1 MGIPLKSN
9 LWLSAMTGSL
19 LLLIAGFV
27 LLGPTGRDDVYKTL
41 WPANTFATSGQIL
54 NYNGDAL
61 EQSSSLLQVIV
72 LGTLN
77 RITGIYLPDLNFGFI
92 LFSGVLGIFLLL
104 RLARKMGVRNLLT
117 LGILAGLQSVYCYW
131 AMGGLDSVLAAVAWL
146 VFANGFATFSAGRRP
161 WEMLLGVVLVVTV
174 RPEGLMVA
182 VAALAATWI
191 YGVLVQRGKPGGG
204 RLFTLETR
212 MVIWVS
218 IAFAVIGGAVIVWR
232 IWHSGFWLPQTV
244 IAKSGGFGVAK
255 SLNGLRYVWHTTR
268 VHPELWIL
276 WAGAGV
282 AFWNAIRRKSTAV
295 EFLLLA
301 IVSAGLGFV
310 IVSGGD
316 WMENGRFL
324 VPYIPFLLLLTFV
337 ELETLFSKWVSALIL
352 PWIVLSIYGM
362 MVMATGY
369 NTGYS
374 PVMGYPIRK
383 EVAEKLENTG
393 IHFSERYNRI
403 HLRDFYPFWALRREV
418 ESLWREKG
426 KPVTVLSQQA
436 GMMAYNLAMMNYGQ
450 FRFIDLVGLCTA
462 DFTDCVVTRDRGNFV
477 GGLNMDLVYF
487 FEDLPNIQAKC
498 GIVAPDIVFGLD
510 DEEGS
515 LRNAVLA
522 NGYRLAYSQ
531 GGKMPIG
538 KGWFPGLEVDAI
550 EFIAVLE

>member
-1 MGIPLKSN
+1 MRLPLKSN
-9 LWLSAMTGSL
+9 LWLGTITGALIML
-19 LLLIAGFV
+19 LAGLT

-41 WPANTFATSGQIL
+41 WPAHTFAASGQIL
-54 NYNGDAL
+54 NYNGEAL
-61 EQSSSLLQVIV
+61 EQSSSLLQVV
-72 LGTLN
+72 LLGGLH
-77 RITGIYLPDLNFGFI
+77 RMTGIYMVDLNFGFI

-104 RLARKMGVRNLLT
+104 RLARKMGVRNLLL
-117 LGILAGLQSVYCYW
+117 LGILAGLQSMYCYW
-131 AMGGLDSVLAAVAWL
+131 SMGGLDSVLAAVAWL
-146 VFANGFATFSAGRRP
+146 VFANGVAAFLAGRRP
-161 WEMLLGVVLVVTV
+161 WEMLFGVVLVVTV

-182 VAALAATWI
+182 VAALIATWI
-191 YGVLVQRGKPGGG
+191 CNVLLHRSKPSTE
-204 RLFTLETR
+204 RPFSLETR
-212 MVIWVS
+212 LMIWVS
-218 IAFAVIGGAVIVWR
+218 IALIVAGGSLVVWR

-255 SLNGLRYVWHTTR
+255 SLNGLRYIWHTTR
-268 VHPELWIL
+268 IHPELWIL

-282 AFWNAIRRKSTAV
+282 ALWKAIRRKSTTV
-295 EFLLLA
+295 EVLLLA

-324 VPYIPFLLLLTFV
+324 VPYLPFLLLLTFM
-337 ELETLFSKWVSALIL
+337 ELETIFSRSISVLIL
-352 PWIVLSIYGM
+352 PWLGLSIYGM
-362 MVMATGY
+362 MATAMWY

-374 PVMGYPIRK
+374 PVIGDPISE
-383 EVAEKLENTG
+383 EVGERLDNSG
-393 IHFSERYNRI
+393 IRFSERYNRI
-403 HLRDFYPFWALRREV
+403 HLRDFYPFWALKREV
-418 ESLWREKG
+418 ESLWRKKG

-436 GMMAYNLAMMNYGQ
+436 GMMAYHLAMMNYGQ

-477 GGLNMDLVYF
+477 GGLNMDLIYF

-522 NGYRLAYSQ
+522 NGYQLAYSQ
-531 GGKMPIG
+531 GGKMPSGI
-538 KGWFPGLEVDAI
+538 GWFPGLEVDAI